1 MYKHGKRLNG
11 KLYVRTPKG
20 NWIQLRL
27 LIDKMGDELL

>member
-1 MYKHGKRLNG
+1 MFKHGKRFDG

-27 LIDKMGDELL
+27 LVDNQ